1 MLLILV
7 SVITTCGCESWTLN
21 ADTEQR
27 LFEMKCLLVN
37 LMHRWHKTNYLVSV
51 SGKGRIHLDSYM
63 WTLDKPTAS
72 LSASIGAVAWVA
84 ILLRILLNGYVRQTI
99 NDLAARNN
107 KKERIVISPG
117 YTARHSSI
125 CNALLKTH

>member
-1 MLLILV
+1 
-7 SVITTCGCESWTLN
+7 
-21 ADTEQR
+21 
-27 LFEMKCLLVN
+27 
-37 LMHRWHKTNYLVSV
+37 MHRRHKTNYLVSV

-99 NDLAARNN
+99 NDLAARTN
-107 KKERIVISPG
+107 KKERIVIRLHSQTQQHLQCFVEDTLKELCISPK
-117 YTARHSSI
+117 AE
-125 CNALLKTH
+125 